1 MRVISQMRAAAS
13 RVSTPRAWTPR
24 LSTPR
29 AILAAFA
36 IGAVALAGCGQRGA
50 LYMPNV
56 PPLPPKPDFQTTS
69 PETGAAPASA
79 PDSASAPVGTIPDT
93 TGTPLSLSPDTELS
107 TTPATTG
114 SQQAASGATPTQ

>member
-13 RVSTPRAWTPR
+13 RVSTPRV
-24 LSTPR
+24 STRR

-36 IGAVALAGCGQRGA
+36 ISAVALAGCGQRGA

-56 PPLPPKPDFQTTS
+56 PPLPPKSNFETTS
-69 PETGAAPASA
+69 PETGAPASA
-79 PDSASAPVGTIPDT
+79 PESASAPVGSIPDT

-107 TTPATTG
+107 TIPATTG
-114 SQQAASGATPTQ
+114 SPQPASGATPTQ